1 LFLTSLAWPEVSP
14 KEERLRR
21 SAAGRRLVAQRAL
34 QPER

>member
-14 KEERLRR
+14 KEEPLQR

-34 QPER
+34 RPER